1 MRFFTFILIL
11 GLFCLLPSLC
21 SAAHREKIIFIPH
34 DARPIC
40 FQQTAEVVEQLGYE
54 VLTPP
59 EEYFGGKED
68 YMGQPDELWKWLESN
83 VKSAKVAVIAADSL
97 FYGGLIPSRKHE
109 IPQSVIDSR
118 LDRFKAL
125 HFNNPK
131 LKIYVFASLMRTP
144 KEGVAGFTEEPDYY
158 VPYGWRI
165 FRLTALMDKSELTAL
180 SAGEQQELFT
190 LKSSIPDEVLN
201 DWFNRR
207 EKNLA
212 VTKQFIDMLDQDFI
226 SYLIVGRD
234 DNSPLCQTHKED
246 RELKIYAEKYNLPK
260 TKFQSLAGID
270 EFGLLLLTRAVNDLR
285 GETPTVSVK
294 FNKGKGAKTIPDFSD
309 EEIGNSIENAAAI
322 AGGRLVDEPNAADFV
337 LLVNTDPNGKTYQ
350 AHNAL
355 PDAMIKLDQKKIDK
369 NAETFANMV
378 NEYVEAGCPVGIAD
392 ISFANG
398 SDNALMEH
406 LYSKGLLFKL
416 QAYSGWN
423 TATNSTGFVLGTGML
438 AKNMSNASKDKLLI
452 RRYLDD
458 WAYQANVRT
467 TIGEQ
472 LFNSREGGAIYYN
485 LGGQSQAVAD
495 RVTWLM
501 REFAA
506 KNLPPFDYLKK
517 FDVTLPWN
525 RMFECSIELP
535 KEKTSSK

>member
-1 MRFFTFILIL
+1 MKWSALILIL
-11 GLFCLLPSLC
+11 GLFCLLSSPC
-21 SAAHREKIIFIPH
+21 SAASKDKIIFIPH

-40 FQQTAEVVEQLGYE
+40 FQQTAEVVEQLGYK

-68 YMGQPDELWKWLESN
+68 YMGQPDELWKWLEEN
-83 VKSAKVAVIAADSL
+83 VKSAKIAVIASDSL

-118 LDRFKAL
+118 LERFKAL
-125 HFNNPK
+125 HVNNPK
-131 LKIYVFASLMRTP
+131 LKIYVFTSLMRTP

-158 VPYGWRI
+158 VTYGRK
-165 FRLTALMDKSELTAL
+165 FFNLTALIDKSEIDDL
-180 SAGEQQELFT
+180 SASEQQELSA
-190 LKSSIPDEVLN
+190 LRNSIPNEILN
-201 DWFNRR
+201 DWFSRR

-212 VTKQFIDMLDQDFI
+212 VTKQFIDLLNQDII
-226 SYLIVGRD
+226 SYLIIGRD
-234 DNSPLCQTHKED
+234 DNSPLCQTHKEN
-246 RELKIYAEKYNLPK
+246 RELKNYAKKYNLPK

-270 EFGLLLLTRAVNDLR
+270 EFGLLLLTRAINDLR
-285 GETPTVSVK
+285 KDIPTINVK
-294 FNKGKGAKTIPDFSD
+294 FNRGKGDKTIPEFSD
-309 EEIGNSIENAAAI
+309 EEIGNSIENAVAI
-322 AGGRLVDEPNAADFV
+322 AGGKLIDEPKKADFV

-350 AHNAL
+350 LHNAL
-355 PDAMIKLDQKKIDK
+355 PDSAIKLDQKKLDK
-369 NAETFANMV
+369 NAENFANMV
-378 NEYVEAGCPVGIAD
+378 DEYVEAGYPVGIAD
-392 ISFANG
+392 IAFANG
-398 SDNALMEH
+398 SDNALMEN
-406 LYSKGLLFKL
+406 LYNKGLLFKL

-438 AKNMSNASKDKLLI
+438 AKNMSNSSKDKLLI

-467 TIGEQ
+467 IIGEQ
-472 LFNSREGGAIYYN
+472 LFNSREGGSIYYN
-485 LGGQSQAVAD
+485 LGTHTKAVAD

-506 KNLPPFDYLKK
+506 KKLPPFDYLKK

-525 RMFECSIELP
+525 RMFECSIDFPLEN
-535 KEKTSSK
+535 K

>member
-1 MRFFTFILIL
+1 MIL
-11 GLFCLLPSLC
+11 GLFCFFPTLC
-21 SAAHREKIIFIPH
+21 SAANKEKILFIPH

-40 FQQTAEVVEQLGYE
+40 FQQTAEVIEQLGYE

-59 EEYFGGKED
+59 EEFFGGKGD

-109 IPQSVIDSR
+109 ISQSVIDSR
-118 LDRFKAL
+118 LERFKAL
-125 HFNNPK
+125 HINNPNM
-131 LKIYVFASLMRTP
+131 KIYVFASLMRTP
-144 KEGVAGFTEEPDYY
+144 QEGVAGFTEEPDYY
-158 VPYGWRI
+158 VTYGNRI
-165 FRLTALMDKSELTAL
+165 FNLTALMDKSELAYL
-180 SAGEQQELFT
+180 SASEKQELCA
-190 LKSSIPDEVLN
+190 LKSSIPSEILN
-201 DWFNRR
+201 DWFSRR

-212 VTKQFIDMLDQDFI
+212 VTKQFIDLLDQNFI

-234 DNSPLCQTHKED
+234 DNSPFCQTHKEN

-285 GETPTVSVK
+285 GETPTISVK
-294 FNKGKGAKTIPDFSD
+294 FNKGKGSKTVPDFSD
-309 EEIGNSIENAAAI
+309 EEIGNSIENAAAL
-322 AGGRLVDEPNAADFV
+322 AGGKLVDEPKGADFV

-350 AHNAL
+350 LHNAL
-355 PDAMIKLDQKKIDK
+355 PDSAIKLDQKKLDK
-369 NAETFANMV
+369 NAENFANMV
-378 NEYVEAGCPVGIAD
+378 YEYIEAGYPVGIAD
-392 ISFANG
+392 IAFANG
-398 SDNALMEH
+398 SDNALMEN
-406 LYSKGLLFKL
+406 LYNKGLLFKL

-438 AKNMSNASKDKLLI
+438 AKNMSNSSKDKLLI

-467 TIGEQ
+467 IIGEQ
-472 LFNSREGGAIYYN
+472 LFNSREGGSIYYN
-485 LGGQSQAVAD
+485 LGTHTKAVAD

-506 KNLPPFDYLKK
+506 KKLPPFDYLKK

-525 RMFECSIELP
+525 RMFECSIDFPLEN
-535 KEKTSSK
+535 K

>member
-1 MRFFTFILIL
+1 MKYLVLLLIL
-11 GLFCLLPSLC
+11 GLVHFLPTLC
-21 SAAHREKIIFIPH
+21 SAAEKEKIIFIPH

-40 FQQTAEVVEQLGYE
+40 FQQTAEVVEQLGYK

-59 EEYFGGKED
+59 EEFFGGKED
-68 YMGQPDELWKWLESN
+68 YMGQPEELWKWLEDN

-109 IPQSVIDSR
+109 IPQAVIDSR
-118 LDRFKAL
+118 LERFKAL
-125 HFNNPK
+125 HTKNPK
-131 LKIYVFASLMRTP
+131 MKIYVFTSLMRTP
-144 KEGVAGFTEEPDYY
+144 QEGVAGFTEEPDYY
-158 VPYGWRI
+158 VTYGSRI
-165 FRLTALMDKSELTAL
+165 FNLTALMDKADLAYL
-180 SAGEQQELFT
+180 SASEQQEMSA
-190 LKSSIPDEVLN
+190 LKSGIPNEVLN
-201 DWFNRR
+201 DWFSRR

-212 VTKQFIDMLDQDFI
+212 VTKQFIDLLDQNVI

-234 DNSPLCQTHKED
+234 DNSPLCQTHKEN

-270 EFGLLLLTRAVNDLR
+270 EFGLLLLTRAINDLR

-294 FNKGKGAKTIPDFSD
+294 FNKGKGAKTVPAFSD
-309 EEIGNSIENAAAI
+309 EEIGNSIEDAAAI
-322 AGGRLVDEPNAADFV
+322 AGGKLIDEPNKADFV

-350 AHNAL
+350 THNAL
-355 PDAMIKLDQKKIDK
+355 PDSAIKLDQKKLDK
-369 NAETFANMV
+369 NAENFAELV
-378 NEYVEAGCPVGIAD
+378 DEYVEAGYPVGIAD
-392 ISFANG
+392 ITFANG
-398 SDNALMEH
+398 SDNALMEN
-406 LYSKGLLFKL
+406 LYNKGLLFKL

-423 TATNSTGFVLGTGML
+423 TATNSTGFVLGTGIL

-467 TIGEQ
+467 VIGEQ
-472 LFNSREGGAIYYN
+472 LFNSREGSAIYYN
-485 LGGQSQAVAD
+485 LGNQAQAVAD

-506 KNLPPFDYLKK
+506 KNLPPFAYLKN

-525 RMFECSIELP
+525 RMFECNIDFPLEN
-535 KEKTSSK
+535 K

>member
-1 MRFFTFILIL
+1 MRFVVFLLIL
-11 GLFCLLPSLC
+11 GLFCLFPTSC
-21 SAAHREKIIFIPH
+21 SAANKEKIIFIPH

-59 EEYFGGKED
+59 EEFFGGKED
-68 YMGQPDELWKWLESN
+68 YMGQPEELWKWLESN

-109 IPQSVIDSR
+109 ISQSVIDSR
-118 LDRFKAL
+118 LERFKAL
-125 HFNNPK
+125 HTKNPK
-131 LKIYVFASLMRTP
+131 MKIYVFTSLMRTP
-144 KEGVAGFTEEPDYY
+144 QQGVAGFTEEPDYY
-158 VPYGWRI
+158 VTYGSKI
-165 FRLTALMDKSELTAL
+165 FNLTALMDKSDLAYL
-180 SAGEQQELFT
+180 SASEQQELSA
-190 LKSSIPDEVLN
+190 LKSSIPNDVLN
-201 DWFNRR
+201 DWFSRR
-207 EKNLA
+207 EKNLT
-212 VTKQFIDMLDQDFI
+212 VTKQFIDLLDQNFI

-234 DNSPLCQTHKED
+234 DNSPLCQTHKEN
-246 RELKIYAEKYNLPK
+246 RELKTYAEKYNLPK

-285 GETPTVSVK
+285 GEIPTVSVK
-294 FNKGKGAKTIPDFSD
+294 FNKGKGAKTVPDFSD

-322 AGGRLVDEPNAADFV
+322 AGGKLIDEPNKADFV

-355 PDAMIKLDQKKIDK
+355 PDVEIKLDQKKLDK
-369 NAETFANMV
+369 NAENFAELV
-378 NEYVEAGCPVGIAD
+378 YECVEAGYPVGIAD
-392 ISFANG
+392 ITFANG
-398 SDNALMEH
+398 SDNALMEN
-406 LYSKGLLFKL
+406 LYNKGLLFKL

-423 TATNSTGFVLGTGML
+423 TATNSTGFVLGTGIL
-438 AKNMSNASKDKLLI
+438 AKNMSNSSKDKLLI

-467 TIGEQ
+467 IIGEQ
-472 LFNSREGGAIYYN
+472 LFNSREGASIYYN
-485 LGGQSQAVAD
+485 LGNQTQAVAD

-506 KNLPPFDYLKK
+506 KNLPPFEYLKK

-525 RMFECSIELP
+525 RMFECNIDFPLENKLVP
-535 KEKTSSK
+535 